1 MCPFFPAKYCPG
13 SPPTAPEDGSLT
25 VLSTGYH
32 FNLECPASI
41 LNDLVDLD
49 GNDGCGALRIEKTLD
64 MHFLTDEG
72 KNISRRVY
80 DFIVPTDPG
89 IKLVTMLLTFSLAI
103 EEHKI
108 EFVGGVRYL
117 SDI

>member
-1 MCPFFPAKYCPG
+1 
-13 SPPTAPEDGSLT
+13 
-25 VLSTGYH
+25 
-32 FNLECPASI
+32 
-41 LNDLVDLD
+41 
-49 GNDGCGALRIEKTLD
+49 

-80 DFIVPTDPG
+80 DFNVPTDPG